1 MGILQIFMQHHRSW
15 TEREIFCFF
24 AVLAV
29 GLLVSAWLTRRGRIC
44 VSQAVAGLLLLA
56 FLGLV
61 FASTVFTRMPSQRRY
76 ELVLFWSWREVII
89 HRDWGLLEQN
99 LLNCFL
105 LFPMGLLLPIMMKS
119 RSPMIMG
126 FLMGLLVSVSIE
138 ICQLVFCRG
147 LFEWDDMIHNALGSM
162 LGCMVLD
169 RAAAWTKRI
178 RRSKSAEI
186 Q

>member
-1 MGILQIFMQHHRSW
+1 M
-15 TEREIFCFF
+15 
-24 AVLAV
+24 
-29 GLLVSAWLTRRGRIC
+29 
-44 VSQAVAGLLLLA
+44 LLA

-76 ELVLFWSWREVII
+76 ELVL
-89 HRDWGLLEQN
+89 
-99 LLNCFL
+99 CFL

-178 RRSKSAEI
+178 RRGKSAEI